1 MRKIGHY
8 VLGLVG
14 RKEGYYYYMQVSRAK
29 NSGRQEN
36 DRGRGVEH
44 YHIVNCPKV
53 IKFVYQDSS
62 FTRETEKEQSDKE
75 RTADRISK
83 VGQIELGC
91 G

>member
-1 MRKIGHY
+1 MKA
-8 VLGLVG
+8 
-14 RKEGYYYYMQVSRAK
+14 SRAK
-29 NSGRQEN
+29 NSGFEEN
-36 DRGRGVEH
+36 VRGKAVER

-62 FTRETEKEQSDKE
+62 FTQETDNKQPDK
-75 RTADRISK
+75 DDGISK

>member
-1 MRKIGHY
+1 MKA
-8 VLGLVG
+8 
-14 RKEGYYYYMQVSRAK
+14 SRAK
-29 NSGRQEN
+29 NSGFEEN
-36 DRGRGVEH
+36 VRGKAVEH

-62 FTRETEKEQSDKE
+62 FTQETENKQQGKE
-75 RTADRISK
+75 RTAGGISK